1 MGSAR
6 APCGR
11 NGYVATLGWRAPMA
25 APSEEPHAHRPLP
38 LFRRIQLALFAGL
51 VVLAAVFYVLW
62 GLRYGGWFDNG
73 VYAVTIVLLRFGLAG
88 MWLTMPSPAA
98 TAPPAARP

>member
-1 MGSAR
+1 
-6 APCGR
+6 
-11 NGYVATLGWRAPMA
+11 MA
-25 APSEEPHAHRPLP
+25 ASGEELSAHRPLP

-73 VYAVTIVLLRFGLAG
+73 VYAVTIVLLLFGLTG
-88 MWLTMPSPAA
+88 MWLTMPSPPAA
-98 TAPPAARP
+98 APPSARP